1 MFYEENVSQ
10 FAWEILIP
18 CCLVWDGVKLELELE
33 LELAGLGCS
42 DLKEE
47 KATINTF
54 GGGGITHPKLKTTL
68 LPPNILLFKNGLALR
83 KNNGNTMHSA
93 KSGDTGESRCPLCF
107 VRHVFTRR
115 RNKYTNSRM
124 MRQTPGCYTREEPG
138 FDFTPV
144 FTAIQIF

>member
-1 MFYEENVSQ
+1 MFYEKNVSQ

-54 GGGGITHPKLKTTL
+54 GGGHHTSKI
-68 LPPNILLFKNGLALR
+68 
-83 KNNGNTMHSA
+83 KNNIVAPKYSA
-93 KSGDTGESRCPLCF
+93 LQKRSG
-107 VRHVFTRR
+107 
-115 RNKYTNSRM
+115 
-124 MRQTPGCYTREEPG
+124 
-138 FDFTPV
+138 
-144 FTAIQIF
+144 TA